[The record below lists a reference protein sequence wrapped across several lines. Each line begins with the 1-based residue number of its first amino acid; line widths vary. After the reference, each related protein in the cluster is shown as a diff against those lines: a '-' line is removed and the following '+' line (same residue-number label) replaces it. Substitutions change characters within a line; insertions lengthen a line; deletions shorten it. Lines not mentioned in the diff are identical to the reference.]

1 MGKSERHTASCMG
14 LLFVAVSACASS
26 PHDAAS
32 TPTSDSSEP
41 SSTAVAD
48 VAPPPTTTADAVVPP
63 EPSPSATAVADASP
77 YPEDAIR
84 RGLTDAEKHCTN
96 LAYKS
101 GCGEGKSGD
110 LTIRVTIRDD
120 GSVLAVHRVKN
131 ALKNDSQAV
140 EACVFDAVT
149 AFRFDPPGSASSSF
163 TMKIAFDKC

>member
-1 MGKSERHTASCMG
+1 MGKSARHMASCIG
-14 LLFVAVSACASS
+14 LLFVVVSACASS
-26 PHDAAS
+26 PHDAAN
-32 TPTSDSSEP
+32 TPASDSSEP
-41 SSTAVAD
+41 SSTAAAD
-48 VAPPPTTTADAVVPP
+48 VAPPTATADAVVPP
-63 EPSPSATAVADASP
+63 DPSPSATAVADASP

-101 GCGEGKSGD
+101 GCGEGKAGD

-131 ALKNDSQAV
+131 ALKNDSQEV